1 MSATPAHLLVAE
13 DGATESFVLRR
24 LLERHGYRVTV
35 AGSGRAALDVM
46 EREPVSLV
54 VSDID
59 MPEMNGYDMCR
70 AIKQHARFRPTPVI
84 LLTTLSSVA
93 NILAGLAAKADF
105 YLTKPYE
112 PSYLLER
119 IGTLLQRPPA
129 PPDADSE
136 PLPILIEGREHLVT
150 AGRRQM
156 LNLLLSTYE
165 SAVQQNR
172 KLLATQLELNAAN
185 AKLAELAVTDGLTGL
200 MNHRAFKERLAEEF
214 QRAARY
220 QLPFAMLLLDVDHFK
235 QFNDTFGH
243 PAGDEVLREV
253 SRLIHTNIR
262 DTDFAARYGGEEFV
276 VLTPFTNLTDA
287 LALAERVRAAIAN
300 APWKQRAV
308 TASIGVACL
317 DAKTK
322 TFGELIAAADAA
334 LYQSKQAGRN
344 RVTSA

>member
-1 MSATPAHLLVAE
+1 MSNAPAHILIVE
-13 DGATESFVLRR
+13 DGKTEAFVLTR
-24 LLERHGYRVTV
+24 LLERHGYRVSA
-35 AGSGRAALDVM
+35 AGSGREALEII
-46 EREPVSLV
+46 ERQPVCLV

-70 AIKQHARFRPTPVI
+70 AIKQHPRHRTTPVI
-84 LLTTLSSVA
+84 LLTTLSSTA

-112 PSYLLER
+112 PPYLLER
-119 IGTLLQRPPA
+119 IETLLKRPPA

-136 PLPILIEGREHLVT
+136 PLPVIIEGREHLVT
-150 AGRRQM
+150 AGRQQM
-156 LNLLLSTYE
+156 LNLLLPTYE

-172 KLLATQLELNAAN
+172 KLIATQLELNAAN

-220 QLPFAMLLLDVDHFK
+220 QLPFAMLLLDVDYFK
-235 QFNDTFGH
+235 SFNDTFGH

-276 VLTPFTNLTDA
+276 VLTPFTQRADA
-287 LALAERVRAAIAN
+287 LALAERVRAAIAG
-300 APWKQRAV
+300 APWKQRPV

-322 TFGELIAAADAA
+322 TFGELISAADAA

-344 RVTSA
+344 RVTG